1 MNYEEALAFIHSTAW
16 QGSRPGLTRITEL
29 MEKLGNPEKDLK
41 IVHVAGTNGKGS
53 FCAMLDSVLSE
64 AGYKTGLFTSP
75 YIEFFEER
83 IKFCGQMISKDE
95 LAETVSEV
103 KDACLSMTDP
113 PTEFEVLTAIGF
125 CYFKKKNPDIVILEC
140 GMGGRLD
147 STNVIPSPVLSVIT
161 GISLDHVAFLGD
173 TVEKIACEKAGII
186 KSGAPV
192 LFGGHGESIKEIIK
206 NRADE
211 LGAAYYEKDVSS
223 LVLGKISLKGSSF
236 NYKKYKNVKLS
247 LIGAYQPENAAT
259 VIEAV
264 SLLRQKGYKISDK
277 DLRIGLKN
285 AEWKGRFEKLCEYPP
300 VFFDGGHNE
309 EGVSAA
315 IRTVKECFGKRKINI
330 VSGVLKDKEYQ
341 KIAKKI
347 SSVAKKVYTVTPDN
361 ERALDARDY
370 AEVIKEN
377 GTDAVA
383 FDDFDTA
390 VSQAYG
396 DSSKSGTPLLCV
408 GSLYSYPDFKKALK
422 HADPDGAKGKK
433 LKEKRLAKRLIAW
446 ICILTVMFLGINLL
460 FESGIFASLFG
471 KEVKYRTYPPLDDL
485 CEPNWDENI
494 FEDEEYMEKERFIRY
509 TENSTTTPLV
519 TDSDFASKGRIALFF
534 KDYFDI
540 VISGDSDAY
549 NDLLTPE
556 YIEEYGR
563 KEPFT
568 MQKLY
573 EIEVVD
579 LNSVSYLNKGKANQ
593 IIVYEFDVYYKIM
606 ENNGT
611 YRNNLASDDKRPL
624 RYFLYRYSETDEI
637 KIFDIEEYKEIID

>member
-1 MNYEEALAFIHSTAW
+1 MNYEEALSFIHSTAW
-16 QGSRPGLTRITEL
+16 QGSRPGLIRITEL
-29 MEKLGNPEKDLK
+29 MKKLGNPERDLK
-41 IVHVAGTNGKGS
+41 FVHVAGTNGKGS
-53 FCAMLDSVLSE
+53 FCAMLDSVLTE

-95 LAETVSEV
+95 LAQTVSEV

-147 STNVIPSPVLSVIT
+147 STNVIPSPILSVIT

-173 TVEKIACEKAGII
+173 TVEKIAYEKAGII
-186 KSGAPV
+186 KAGAPV
-192 LFGGHGESIKEIIK
+192 LFGGHGKSIKEVIK

-211 LGAAYYEKDVSS
+211 IGSAYYEKDAESFA
-223 LVLGKISLKGSSF
+223 LGKISLKGSSF
-236 NYKKYKNVKLS
+236 DYKKYKNVKLS

-264 SLLRQKGYKISDK
+264 SLLRQKGYKISDN
-277 DLRIGLKN
+277 DLLSGLKN
-285 AEWKGRFEKLCEYPP
+285 AEWKGRFERLCEYPP

-309 EGVSAA
+309 EGVTAA
-315 IRTVKECFGKRKINI
+315 VRTVKECFGRKKINI
-330 VSGVLKDKEYQ
+330 ISGVLKDKEYH
-341 KIAKKI
+341 KIAKKL

-361 ERALDARDY
+361 SRALDAKDY
-370 AEVIKEN
+370 AQVINNN
-377 GTDAVA
+377 GVNAA
-383 FDDFDTA
+383 PFYDFDAA
-390 VSQAYG
+390 VSEAYK
-396 DSSKSGTPLLCV
+396 DSSKSGTPMLCV

-422 HADPDGAKGKK
+422 KIDPYGTKEKK
-433 LKEKRLAKRLIAW
+433 QKEKRLAKKLISW

-471 KEVKYRTYPPLDDL
+471 EEIKYRTYPPLDDL
-485 CEPNWDENI
+485 YTPDWEENI
-494 FEDEEYMEKERFIRY
+494 FENEEYMEKERFIRY
-509 TENSTTTPLV
+509 TENNTTTALV

-549 NDLLTPE
+549 NEMLEPE
-556 YIEEYGR
+556 FIKEYGR

-579 LNSVSYLNKGKANQ
+579 LNCVSYLNKGKSDQ

-624 RYFLYRYSETDEI
+624 RYILYRYSETDEI
-637 KIFDIEEYKEIID
+637 KIFDIREYLEVLN

>member
-1 MNYEEALAFIHSTAW
+1 MNYEEALSFIHSTEW
-16 QGSRPGLTRITEL
+16 HGSRPGLTRITEL
-29 MEKLGNPEKDLK
+29 MKKLGNPEKDLK

-53 FCAMLDSVLSE
+53 FCAMLDSVLRE

-83 IKFCGQMISKDE
+83 IRFCGQMISKDE

-103 KDACLSMTDP
+103 KAACLSMTDP

-173 TVEKIACEKAGII
+173 TVEKIAAEKAGII
-186 KSGAPV
+186 KPGAPV
-192 LFGGHGESIKEIIK
+192 LFGGHGESIKKLIK
-206 NRADE
+206 DKANE
-211 LGAAYYEKDVSS
+211 LGAPYYEKDADA
-223 LVLGKISLKGSSF
+223 LTLGKISLKGSSF
-236 NYKKYKNVKLS
+236 DYKKYKNVKLS

-259 VIEAV
+259 VIEAISV
-264 SLLRQKGYKISDK
+264 LRKKGYKISDQ
-277 DLRIGLKN
+277 DLRSGLKN
-285 AEWKGRFEKLCEYPP
+285 AEWKGRFERLCEYPP

-309 EGVSAA
+309 EGVTAA
-315 IRTVKECFGKRKINI
+315 VRTVKECFGKKKINI

-341 KIAKKI
+341 KIAKRL
-347 SSVAKKVYTVTPDN
+347 SSVAKRVYTVTPDN
-361 ERALDARDY
+361 SRALDAKDY
-370 AEVIKEN
+370 AEEIKEN
-377 GTDAVA
+377 GTDAA
-383 FDDFDTA
+383 PFDDFDTA
-390 VSQAYG
+390 VSRAYER
-396 DSSKSGTPLLCV
+396 SAKNGTPLLCV
-408 GSLYSYPDFKKALK
+408 GSLYSYADFKKALNK
-422 HADPDGAKGKK
+422 ADPDGAKGKK

-446 ICILTVMFLGINLL
+446 ICILTVMFLGVNLL

-471 KEVKYRTYPPLDDL
+471 KETKYRTYPPLDDL
-485 CEPNWDENI
+485 CDPDWEENI

-509 TENSTTTPLV
+509 TENNTTTPLV

-540 VISGDSDAY
+540 VINGDSDAY
-549 NDLLTPE
+549 NELLTPE
-556 YIEEYGR
+556 FIKEYGL
-563 KEPFT
+563 KETFT

-579 LNSVSYLNKGKANQ
+579 LNCVSYLNKGKANQ

-611 YRNNLASDDKRPL
+611 YRNNLASDDKRAL
-624 RYFLYRYSETDEI
+624 RYILYRYSETDEI
-637 KIFDIEEYKEIID
+637 KIFDIREYLMVLN